1 MDDYDPAMAATRRI
15 GDSTDQLLAAAV
27 LKRDRAERR
36 QLLVAGLADGELP
49 IATAIT
55 SVVFIVFGITDGI
68 AHPDEAV
75 WRVAVSV
82 VPGLLMG
89 AVSFLAFH
97 RRIPPRLVTRIY
109 GGLVL
114 VAVCSTLATVLLSS
128 RVEELAYSL
137 LILAAA
143 GAAVPTYPTWSV
155 IVGVT
160 TVGYGVLLLRLD
172 LTIDQMTHWS
182 VAGLA
187 AVASSFYVLV
197 ARRRA
202 ITALVDAER
211 NLENMAVSDSLTGVF
226 NRSGLRLM
234 GVELMAI
241 AHRQKAS
248 VFAVFVDV
256 DGLKAVNDSVGHDA
270 GDAVLRSV
278 AEQLD
283 VTFRKGDLV
292 ARWGGDEF
300 VVLGIGIAPDA
311 QLVEERLSTSLASH
325 PTRPSAWS
333 PSVSIGI
340 AQVGSE
346 DARFADVDELIAQA
360 DREMYRRR
368 GERRR

>member
-1 MDDYDPAMAATRRI
+1 MAASRRI

-27 LKRDRAERR
+27 IKRDRAERR
-36 QLLVAGLADGELP
+36 QLLVTGLADGELP

-55 SVVFIVFGITDGI
+55 SVVFIVFGIADGI
-68 AHPDEAV
+68 AHPSEAV
-75 WRVAVSV
+75 WRVAISV
-82 VPGLLMG
+82 VPGLVMGGVSLM
-89 AVSFLAFH
+89 AFR
-97 RRIPPRLVTRIY
+97 RRIPPRFVTRIY

-114 VAVCSTLATVLLSS
+114 VAVLSTLGTVLMSS
-128 RVEELAYSL
+128 RAEELAYSL

-155 IVGVT
+155 IVGVAT
-160 TVGYGVLLLRLD
+160 IGYAALLLRLD
-172 LTIDQMTHWS
+172 MTLDELTHWA
-182 VAGLA
+182 VAGIA
-187 AVASSFYVLV
+187 AVAASFYVLV

-202 ITALVDAER
+202 IAALVDAER
-211 NLENMAVSDSLTGVF
+211 NLENMAVSDNLTGVF
-226 NRSGLRLM
+226 NRSGLRMM

-256 DGLKAVNDSVGHDA
+256 DGLKAVNDSAGHDA

-283 VTFRKGDLV
+283 ITFRKGDLV

-311 QLVEERLSTSLASH
+311 LLVEQRLGASLATH
-325 PTRPSAWS
+325 PNRPREWE
-333 PSVSIGI
+333 PSVSIGV
-340 AQVGSE
+340 AQIGSE
-346 DARFADVDELIAQA
+346 DARFADVDEVIAQA
-360 DREMYRRR
+360 DGEMYRRR